1 MAYYCSSC
9 GKPIATDARHCP
21 NCGQAVGGAFSGAQS
36 VPPPSGAQR
45 RLVRPRLGRMIAG
58 VCQGVAL
65 MYGWDPTLV
74 RVIFVLLA
82 CFSGIGL
89 ILYVVLWVAAPEEPL
104 LLQAA
109 ATYPPPA
116 NPQA

>member
-9 GKPIATDARHCP
+9 GKPITGDARHCP
-21 NCGQAVGGAFSGAQS
+21 HCGRAVGGAFEGINA
-36 VPPPSGAQR
+36 VPPTGAQR
-45 RLVRPRLGRMIAG
+45 RLVRPRMGRLIAG
-58 VCQGVAL
+58 VCQGVAIT
-65 MYGWDPTLV
+65 YGWDPTLV
-74 RVIFVLLA
+74 RVVFVLLA
-82 CFSGIGL
+82 CFSGVGL

-104 LLQAA
+104 LLQTA

>member
-9 GKPIATDARHCP
+9 GKPIAADARHCP
-21 NCGQAVGGAFSGAQS
+21 NCGHAVGGSQG
-36 VPPPSGAQR
+36 VPPPVAQR
-45 RLVRPRLGRMIAG
+45 RLVRPRMGRMIAG

-65 MYGWDPTLV
+65 TYGWDPTLV

-82 CFSGIGL
+82 CFSGVGL

-109 ATYPPPA
+109 ATYPPPP